1 MLQGAVDPDLLP
13 PLSPRACAP
22 HLSPQ
27 RSLQQRLRCL
37 WVPAGEEPGASVA
50 KKIPVL
56 DLRATSWPLVS
67 MQCTHKTLTWAW
79 VGGQESGY
87 LGDSKIS
94 VTLHGS
100 QLPGLSCLFYNRK
113 GLMAVLPFRKDG
125 CKD

>member
-1 MLQGAVDPDLLP
+1 MLTSFRPCH
-13 PLSPRACAP
+13 PRACVL

-27 RSLQQRLRCL
+27 RSLQQSLMCL
-37 WVPAGEEPGASVA
+37 WVLAGEEPRWSIA

-67 MQCTHKTLTWAW
+67 MQGTHNTLTWAW

-87 LGDSKIS
+87 LGDSKVS

-100 QLPGLSCLFYNRK
+100 QLPGLSCLFYKKKR
-113 GLMAVLPFRKDG
+113 LMAVLPFRKDG